1 MNFKNYFWSFALA
14 ITPFLSSPVSAFV
27 GEPISFSRGNATK
40 VVFRV
45 YGQASQGSG
54 VLVKLPDGKFAI
66 LTAKHVLSGMTDKEL
81 IEIQLPK
88 NNFITIPRS
97 DTLDIKDKDLSII
110 LINDKRQLD
119 TASFSI
125 NPSIMNQDSLI
136 NGEKIYTVGFPLDS
150 NLNVSPAI
158 RVTNG
163 EVQTIDKDGTK
174 DGYDIGYTSKTY
186 IGMSGGAVFNQ
197 KGHLIGIHGR
207 GEALSSSDVNKTGTN
222 FAINAN
228 SIFNWYRNTQIKIVD
243 YDLEAA
249 SKYIKSSNFSDGL
262 DIWKST
268 LKTYPDSPIANY
280 NVNCLKSIVNKDN
293 SKILKLYPNSEW
305 GPIFSFNAYL
315 EDPLVMKYMTKNLRN
330 YLKFDYMR
338 ATYKQTWDVPSGPQV
353 QFQTWG
359 RCLPLLLNGS
369 ASREIMLPFIYE
381 MPGVRQY

>member
-1 MNFKNYFWSFALA
+1 IMNLKNYFWSLALA
-14 ITPFLSSPVSAFV
+14 ISPFLSSPVSALI
-27 GEPISFSRGNATK
+27 GEPISFSRANATK

-119 TASFSI
+119 KPSFSI

-163 EVQTIDKDGTK
+163 EVQTIDKQGTK

-222 FAINAN
+222 FAINAK

-249 SKYIKSSNFSDGL
+249 SKYIKSSNFSDAL

-268 LKTYPDSPIANY
+268 LKNYPDSPIAKY
-280 NVNCLKSIVNKDN
+280 NVNCLKSIVNKDY
-293 SKILKLYPNSEW
+293 SSIVKLYPEQL
-305 GPIFSFNAYL
+305 GPRGYLPIFSFNAYL
-315 EDPLVMKYMTKNLRN
+315 EDPLVMKYIGKE
-330 YLKFDYMR
+330 YKESLKVDFM
-338 ATYKQTWDVPSGPQV
+338 
-353 QFQTWG
+353 
-359 RCLPLLLNGS
+359 
-369 ASREIMLPFIYE
+369 
-381 MPGVRQY
+381 